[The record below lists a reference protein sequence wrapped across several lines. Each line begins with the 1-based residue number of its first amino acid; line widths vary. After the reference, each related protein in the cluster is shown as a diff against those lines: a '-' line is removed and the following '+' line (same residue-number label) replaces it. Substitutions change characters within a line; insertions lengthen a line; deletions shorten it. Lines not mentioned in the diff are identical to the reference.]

1 MSSADNLTIGASTNC
16 FCVLYRPMNSTRQ
29 EYSPIGDLIRGER
42 LRLKLNQTDFA
53 ALGGVSKA
61 TQVAYETNS
70 TEPQASYFR
79 RLHETAVDIGWILTE
94 KRVMKGIQWDLLF
107 QVRDLVQKWAQAQS
121 SPQSQERKDRLLRSL
136 YNQFCASGEID
147 SSEVESTL
155 RIPE

>member
-1 MSSADNLTIGASTNC
+1 
-16 FCVLYRPMNSTRQ
+16 MNSKRQ
-29 EYSPIGDLIRGER
+29 EYRPFGDLIRGER

-61 TQVAYETNS
+61 TQVAYEANT

-79 RLHETAVDIGWILTE
+79 RLHEAGVDIGWILTE
-94 KRVMKGIQWDLLF
+94 KRATKGIQWGLLF
-107 QVRDLVQKWAQAQS
+107 QVRDLVEEWAREQS
-121 SPQSQERKDRLLRSL
+121 SPQPQEQKDRLLRSL

-155 RIPE
+155 KIAG